1 MAFDLTAAPMPALL
15 LLLGGLIALVIAIV
29 GRNPRTKIDNI
40 AVALGFVVG
49 AVMVIEAILLLTS
62 GSGAAGSTVL
72 ITGLLGFGLFMRVFR
87 KVKIALIIAL
97 IAALFTGI
105 FLYLLE
111 QSIHTGYLTPLVI
124 VIISIIVL
132 AIVYGLLSI
141 ITLFANIAGAVM
153 SWRPVLFILG
163 ILALIES
170 ALLFSNSSLSALL
183 GW

>member
-1 MAFDLTAAPMPALL
+1 MAFDLTASPMPQLL

-49 AVMVIEAILLLTS
+49 AVMIIEAILLLT
-62 GSGAAGSTVL
+62 GGGHAGSTVL

-97 IAALFTGI
+97 IASLATGI

-111 QSIHTGYLTPLVI
+111 QSVHTGYLTPLVI
-124 VIISIIVL
+124 VIISLIVL
-132 AIVYGLLSI
+132 AIIYALLSVVQ
-141 ITLFANIAGAVM
+141 LFANIAGALM
-153 SWRPVLFILG
+153 SWRPVLFALG